1 MTQMKTMQLEEKKR
15 DIEEIQLKIKQIWRS
30 L

>member
-15 DIEEIQLKIKQIWRS
+15 DVEEIQLKIKQIWRS